1 MKTKL
6 IIQTLA
12 LVIATATAYGQSDN
26 RIDSA
31 VYVITQQLMLF
42 PQEKIYLHTDKPYY
56 ITGEKLF
63 FRAFL
68 LDAYSNQPAMRS
80 RYVYVELIN
89 PVDSVVERLKIRP
102 DSTGLFYGAIPLSED
117 LPQATY
123 QLRAYTQYMRNQ
135 GESSF
140 FSKPVQISDPQI
152 LSIQTES
159 DFQFDGDKKVNAGLR
174 FIHAKTGEAIP
185 SLPVTLRLNHD
196 PSFVQKTS
204 KDGWIR
210 VKLPLSS
217 TATAR
222 TLYVEAIDN
231 KNVFK
236 QYLQIPYPE
245 GAFDVSF
252 YPEGGQLIVGQPS
265 NVAFK
270 ALNSDGAGV
279 DITGEIIDSKGDVVS
294 EFKTVYD
301 GMGQFIMNPLPG
313 EHYKA
318 ICRYDDSQRTF
329 DLPEAQTNALAL
341 KAIYR
346 DNKVRLAIN
355 RPASASLPELY
366 LLIHSRGSVVY
377 AKAWDASNDV
387 LTLDES
393 IFPSGISHILLL
405 TKDFQ
410 TVSERLVFLL
420 NDDNGVATFQTQ
432 KDSYHKRESVEA
444 GIQLKDGDDQPLK
457 GNFSIAVTN
466 DKEVMTDTTFT
477 ILSEI
482 LLRSELKG
490 HIENP
495 AFYFQKG
502 NKDAELAA
510 DLLMKTHGWTRYDIP
525 KALRGELSEPK
536 IPFETSQTI
545 TGMVK
550 SGLLS
555 KPAKNFKLMLVSIDA
570 GFYDATETDRNGRYT
585 FSNFEF
591 PDSTEYFIQALNT
604 KEEGKYMTELK
615 IDTATFPGI
624 ETTCTSTG
632 LLEEKSNPVLL
643 DYVAK
648 LDLYYTYENGK
659 RIINLPEVEVKTVYK
674 KKNEN
679 QPYSYS
685 EPDYS
690 VTADDIERFG
700 GNDVTNLLYT
710 IPGWVARKAL
720 KGPDTRVGISSP
732 SSEQNAGLPLLL
744 IDGVARGYANRETL
758 SSINIKEIGQLDVI
772 QQAGRLAFFGSRGSN
787 GVISIIT
794 KKGQSHSIPPALNIR
809 SVAPLG
815 YQLPVEFYSPQ
826 YDTQEKIDDPKPDLR
841 TTIDWKPNVLT
852 DDTGHANVDFYTS
865 DDAASYSVVI
875 EGVSDEGKLVHYY
888 GKASITVK

>member
-1 MKTKL
+1 MKRMA
-6 IIQTLA
+6 IIGLLFGCITTIYAQENTA
-12 LVIATATAYGQSDN
+12 L
-26 RIDSA
+26 DSA
-31 VYVITQQLMLF
+31 VYNLTQQLLVY

-80 RYVYVELIN
+80 RYIYVELIN
-89 PVDSVVERLKIRP
+89 PADSVVERLKIRP

-159 DFQFDGDKKVNAGLR
+159 DFQFDGDKKVNAGLH
-174 FIHAKTGEAIP
+174 FIHAKTGDAIP

-210 VKLPLSS
+210 VKLTLPSND
-217 TATAR
+217 ATSR
-222 TLYVEAIDN
+222 TLYVESIDN

-236 QYLQIPYPE
+236 QYLRIPYPE

-279 DITGEIIDSKGDVVS
+279 DITGEIIDSKGEAIS

-301 GMGQFIMNPLPG
+301 GMGQFIMNSLPG

-318 ICRYDDSQRTF
+318 ICRYGDSQRTF

-346 DNKVRLAIN
+346 DNKLRLAIN

-410 TVSERLVFLL
+410 TISERLVFLL
-420 NDDNGVATFQTQ
+420 NDDDGIVEFRTQ
-432 KDSYHKRESVEA
+432 NDTSGKREWVET
-444 GIQLKDGDDQPLK
+444 GIQLKDRDDQPLK

-466 DKEVMTDTTFT
+466 DKEVITDTTSN

-482 LLRSELKG
+482 LLCSELKG
-490 HIENP
+490 HIDHP
-495 AFYFQKG
+495 AYYFQKE

-525 KALRGELSEPK
+525 GALRGELSEPK
-536 IPFETSQTI
+536 IPFETSQMI
-545 TGMVK
+545 TGTVK

-555 KPAKNFKLMLVSIDA
+555 KPAKNFKLMLVSVDA
-570 GFYDATETDRNGRYT
+570 GFYDATVTDKNGRYV
-585 FSNFEF
+585 FRYFEF

-604 KEEGKYMTELK
+604 KEQGKYMTELQ
-615 IDTATFPGI
+615 INTDTFPGI
-624 ETTCTSTG
+624 ETDWTSTG
-632 LLEEKSNPVLL
+632 IREEKSNPVLL

-648 LDLYYTYENGK
+648 SDLYYTYENGK
-659 RIINLPEVEVKTVYK
+659 RIVHLPEVEVSAVYK
-674 KKNEN
+674 KKYE
-679 QPYSYS
+679 YKTYFYS

-690 VTADDIERFG
+690 LSADYIEKFG
-700 GNDVTNLLYT
+700 GIDITNLLYT
-710 IPGWVARKAL
+710 FPRIAIRDNSG
-720 KGPDTRVGISSP
+720 
-732 SSEQNAGLPLLL
+732 PLLL
-744 IDGVARGYANRETL
+744 IDGVARGYATREML
-758 SSINIKEIGQLDVI
+758 RSINIYEIGQLDVI
-772 QQAGRLAFFGSRGSN
+772 NNPGRLAFFGMKGAG
-787 GVISIIT
+787 GVISIFT
-794 KKGQSHSIPPALNIR
+794 KKGKSHPIPPALNIR
-809 SVAPLG
+809 SVVPLG
-815 YQLPVEFYSPQ
+815 YQLPIEFYSPQ
-826 YDTQEKIDDPKPDLR
+826 YDTEEKINDPKPDLR
-841 TTIDWKPNVLT
+841 TTIYWKPNVLT

-865 DDAASYSVVI
+865 DDAATYSVVI
-875 EGVSDEGKLVHYY
+875 EGVSDDGKLVHYN